1 MMAGGVRGTKREG
14 SEKAGAGARR
24 RIEEGVQPRSEKAGA
39 GARRRIRGRR
49 RVGEG
54 FPTTGTPFRKSR
66 SDTRLL
72 RPTVLHMLPRHGQ
85 CGSPRHGHKQYA
97 SPRLPLLLSSHR
109 RDFDSLS
116 TLHPWSN
123 TLYRKAIMLLPVA
136 ASLLLV
142 LAATSAAHHIPLPRP
157 PPLRHQ
163 RPYNNLTNI
172 HPPPL
177 PSPTATES
185 TYSSSSHAIV
195 HSSTFVHHAPNNAS
209 SHLPTAAFTAS
220 PYSCTGATLN
230 IASASL
236 DYWYPDTYTQVDSTF
251 VIQYDH
257 NDSSTAWTLVPASE
271 TLNITSAVEAP
282 SCTSMTAFN
291 TALNSTMLEYSCW
304 DTPTP
309 IAAAT
314 TSVEQTAYI
323 PVNQTTSHGSIPSVV
338 VTPTPA
344 ALTIGSSSTV
354 AQGTNV
360 VHFSQVEII
369 SKQPLP
375 ASNGTVRCVTTTAVH
390 QLSEPLSFDYEE
402 SAHAVNAILVKGK
415 IHAAVLR
422 AVEEHAG
429 VPLSSVSLGT
439 FDAEPTVVVVVQR
452 VLAAAVAT
460 PAGIVQSVLSL
471 DTPTPTLPSGLSLVE
486 TTPTDTGIIW
496 APLTA
501 HVESSDTELM
511 LPTKAGPD
519 RVSAVAPTT
528 SRGPLV
534 PVHFTAH
541 IESSDLNLQ
550 IPQDPTATNSV
561 VTAVFSGITLTAT
574 RVNNPTP
581 GGGND
586 VGPILSAIISAAQP
600 ANTKPT
606 NAAQVLSNA
615 EQTFANPTVGA
626 IASGIGG
633 LARPAPPPSSGS
645 GSGPIVQPGQ
655 NPVFSV
661 GTSMVTA
668 TDVGGGAF
676 VISGQT
682 ASAGGAPITVGGQ
695 EVSIAPG
702 GTAIMVGGTAAQLS
716 SPTSHPGAL
725 ANIPLITVGSQV
737 FTANA
742 ATQFNIGGSVLT
754 PGGQVIVQGTTISLA
769 PDATRVALNGVG
781 SQLSPPAITPAP
793 LLTVGGTVYQP
804 NIGRTYNIGGQ
815 ILAPGG
821 AIVVSG
827 TTISLPADGS
837 NVVVN
842 GLIQPIG
849 AEGSNGEDMATITAP
864 PVLSVDGTMISANG
878 GTTYIVSG
886 QTLTPGGA
894 ITFNGPHGLET
905 ISLNDE
911 ANQLVTIANGQ
922 TATSYVGMVG
932 AASGGAPILTIN
944 GNTYTAIEYD
954 SGSGA
959 TYVIDGQTLTI
970 GGTITIGDE
979 TVSLLPGGT
988 AIMIASAGGSTTS
1001 QIDGAYGV
1009 KPTAAPML
1017 TIGGH
1022 TFTAIN
1028 NGATYIIDGETLTP
1042 NDMETITIDGHTYVI
1057 SLSPHATL
1065 LEIVEIGSHGQAIA
1079 TIYETLFPA
1088 TATASSRTVAS
1099 FMHGGAAATVGASS
1113 SGTASPTNA
1122 EGSSPSSS
1130 ASTTTLIPFTGAI
1143 AALGSLALAIWL

>member
-1 MMAGGVRGTKREG
+1 
-14 SEKAGAGARR
+14 
-24 RIEEGVQPRSEKAGA
+24 
-39 GARRRIRGRR
+39 
-49 RVGEG
+49 
-54 FPTTGTPFRKSR
+54 
-66 SDTRLL
+66 
-72 RPTVLHMLPRHGQ
+72 MLP
-85 CGSPRHGHKQYA
+85 
-97 SPRLPLLLSSHR
+97 
-109 RDFDSLS
+109 F
-116 TLHPWSN
+116 
-123 TLYRKAIMLLPVA
+123 A
-136 ASLLLV
+136 ASLLLL
-142 LAATSAAHHIPLPRP
+142 LAATSAAHGILPT
-157 PPLRHQ
+157 PLRHQ
-163 RPYNNLTNI
+163 RRYNNLTSI
-172 HPPPL
+172 H
-177 PSPTATES
+177 
-185 TYSSSSHAIV
+185 SHAPEPPNTFV
-195 HSSTFVHHAPNNAS
+195 YAPDNSSTDA
-209 SHLPTAAFTAS
+209 PTAAFTYHPSTTSSPNAS
-220 PYSCTGATLN
+220 SPQIQPSASHLLPSPSRPQPGGTNPPPRPTGHLQPRPKPSAQLPSGTAPPFIPPLPYSTNATCGGATLN

-236 DYWYPDTYTQVDSTF
+236 DYWYTETYTQVDSTF
-251 VIQYDH
+251 VIQYNH
-257 NDSSTAWTLVPASE
+257 NDTSTAWTLVPASE

-309 IAAAT
+309 VAAAT

-323 PVNQTTSHGSIPSVV
+323 PVNQTTSNGSIPNVV

-344 ALTIGSSSTV
+344 ALTIGSSSTI

-369 SKQPLP
+369 SKKPL
-375 ASNGTVRCVTTTAVH
+375 AAYNGTVRCVTTTTVH

-402 SAHAVNAILVKGK
+402 GARVNAMLVKGK
-415 IHAAVLR
+415 IHAAVLQ
-422 AVEEHAG
+422 AVEEDAG
-429 VPLSSVSLGT
+429 VPLSSVSVGT
-439 FDAEPTVVVVVQR
+439 FEAEPTVVVVVQK
-452 VLAAAVAT
+452 VLAAVVAT
-460 PAGIVQSVLSL
+460 PAGILQSVISL

-496 APLTA
+496 APFTA
-501 HVESSDTELM
+501 HVESSDTALM
-511 LPTKAGPD
+511 VPTKTDPD
-519 RVSAVAPTT
+519 RVSVVTPTT
-528 SRGPLV
+528 SRRPLT

-541 IESSDLNLQ
+541 IESSDLHLQ

-561 VTAVFSGITLTAT
+561 VTAVFSGITVTAT
-574 RVNNPTP
+574 RVNNPSP

-633 LARPAPPPSSGS
+633 LTRPGSSSGS

-668 TDVGGGAF
+668 TNVGGGAF

-702 GTAIMVGGTAAQLS
+702 GTAIMVAGTTAQLF
-716 SPTSHPGAL
+716 SPTNPGAV
-725 ANIPLITVGSQV
+725 ANIPLITIGSQV

-769 PDATRVALNGVG
+769 PDATRVAINGVG

-793 LLTVGGTVYQP
+793 LLTIGGTVYQP
-804 NIGRTYNIGGQ
+804 DSGRTYDIGGQ
-815 ILAPGG
+815 ILTPGG

-849 AEGSNGEDMATITAP
+849 AEGSNGENMATITAP
-864 PVLSVDGTMISANG
+864 PVLTVDGTMISAND
-878 GTTYIVSG
+878 GTTYIISG

-894 ITFNGPHGLET
+894 ITFNGPNGLET
-905 ISLNDE
+905 ISLNAE

-932 AASGGAPILTIN
+932 AASGGAPILTIH
-944 GNTYTAIEYD
+944 GNTYTAIEYN

-970 GGTITIGDE
+970 GGTITVGDE
-979 TVSLLPGGT
+979 TISLLPGGT

-1001 QIDGAYGV
+1001 QIDGAYAV
-1009 KPTAAPML
+1009 KPTAAPIL
-1017 TIGGH
+1017 TIGGQ
-1022 TFTAIN
+1022 TYTAIN

-1042 NDMETITIDGHTYVI
+1042 DDMETVTIDGQTYVI
-1057 SLSPHATL
+1057 SLSPQATL
-1065 LEIVEIGSHGQAIA
+1065 LEIVEVGSNGQAIA

-1088 TATASSRTVAS
+1088 TATASSRTLTS
-1099 FMHGGAAATVGASS
+1099 FVHGAAATAGASPS
-1113 SGTASPTNA
+1113 NIASPTNA
-1122 EGSSPSSS
+1122 EGSSPSNS
-1130 ASTTTLIPFTGAI
+1130 ASTTTLIPITGAI

>member
-1 MMAGGVRGTKREG
+1 MV
-14 SEKAGAGARR
+14 
-24 RIEEGVQPRSEKAGA
+24 
-39 GARRRIRGRR
+39 
-49 RVGEG
+49 
-54 FPTTGTPFRKSR
+54 PF
-66 SDTRLL
+66 
-72 RPTVLHMLPRHGQ
+72 
-85 CGSPRHGHKQYA
+85 
-97 SPRLPLLLSSHR
+97 
-109 RDFDSLS
+109 
-116 TLHPWSN
+116 
-123 TLYRKAIMLLPVA
+123 A

-142 LAATSAAHHIPLPRP
+142 LAATSAADDILPRP
-157 PPLRHQ
+157 VRHQ

-172 HPPPL
+172 DPPSSAPSEHFSYVPVPTGASPPP
-177 PSPTATES
+177 PTAETGSATES
-185 TYSSSSHAIV
+185 TNSSSDAIADSSYGPTLSSSSEVDVSETFSYKPLDAT
-195 HSSTFVHHAPNNAS
+195 SSSATGEEPPNTFVYAPNNS
-209 SHLPTAAFTAS
+209 SSNGPTAAFSYDPSTAS
-220 PYSCTGATLN
+220 APPAPPNGSLPQVQPSGSGVLPSPSRPQPGGPNPPPRPTGHIPSGPKPSGQLPPGTAPSFNPPPPYPTNATCGGATLN

-236 DYWYPDTYTQVDSTF
+236 DYWYTETYTQVDSTF
-251 VIQYDH
+251 VIQYNH
-257 NDSSTAWTLVPASE
+257 NDTSTAWTLVPASE

-309 IAAAT
+309 VAAST

-323 PVNQTTSHGSIPSVV
+323 PVNQTTSKGSIPNVV

-369 SKQPLP
+369 SKKPLG
-375 ASNGTVRCVTTTAVH
+375 AYNGTVRCVTTTTVH

-402 SAHAVNAILVKGK
+402 GADVNAMLVKGK
-415 IHAAVLR
+415 IHAAVLQ
-422 AVEEHAG
+422 AVEEDAG
-429 VPLSSVSLGT
+429 VPLSSVSVGT
-439 FDAEPTVVVVVQR
+439 FEAEPTVVVVVQK

-496 APLTA
+496 APFTA
-501 HVESSDTELM
+501 HIESSDTALM
-511 LPTKAGPD
+511 VPTKTGPG
-519 RVSAVAPTT
+519 RGSVVAPTT
-528 SRGPLV
+528 SRRPLI

-561 VTAVFSGITLTAT
+561 VTAVFSGITVTAT

-633 LARPAPPPSSGS
+633 LTRPGSSSGSGSGS

-668 TDVGGGAF
+668 TNVGGGAF

-702 GTAIMVGGTAAQLS
+702 GTAIMVGGTTAQLS
-716 SPTSHPGAL
+716 SPTNPGAV

-742 ATQFNIGGSVLT
+742 ATQFNIGGQVLT
-754 PGGQVIVQGTTISLA
+754 PGGQVVVQGTTISLA
-769 PDATRVALNGVG
+769 PGATRVAFNGVG

-793 LLTVGGTVYQP
+793 LLTIGGTVYQP
-804 NIGRTYNIGGQ
+804 NSGRTYDIGGQ

-849 AEGSNGEDMATITAP
+849 AEGLNGENMATITAP
-864 PVLSVDGTMISANG
+864 PVLTVDGSMFSANG
-878 GTTYIVSG
+878 GTTYIISG
-886 QTLTPGGA
+886 ETLTPGGG
-894 ITFNGPHGLET
+894 ITINGPNGLET
-905 ISLNDE
+905 ISLNDD
-911 ANQLVTIANGQ
+911 ANQLVTIANSQ
-922 TATSYVGMVG
+922 TATSYVGMLG
-932 AASGGAPILTIN
+932 AASNGAPVLTID
-944 GNTYTAIEYD
+944 GNTYTAIEYN

-959 TYVIDGQTLTI
+959 TYIIDGQTLTI
-970 GGTITIGDE
+970 GGTITLSDQTI
-979 TVSLLPGGT
+979 SLLPGGT
-988 AIMIASAGGSTTS
+988 AVMIASDGGSTTS

-1009 KPTAAPML
+1009 KPTAAPIL
-1017 TIGGH
+1017 TIGGE

-1042 NDMETITIDGHTYVI
+1042 DDMETVTIDGHTFVV

-1065 LEIVEIGSHGQAIA
+1065 LEIVEVGSNGQAIT

-1088 TATASSRTVAS
+1088 TATASSRTVTS
-1099 FMHGGAAATVGASS
+1099 FVHGAAATTGASPS
-1113 SGTASPTNA
+1113 SAASPTSA
-1122 EGSSPSSS
+1122 EGTNSSNSAPSS
-1130 ASTTTLIPFTGAI
+1130 TFIPFTGAI
-1143 AALGSLALAIWL
+1143 VALGSLALAIWL